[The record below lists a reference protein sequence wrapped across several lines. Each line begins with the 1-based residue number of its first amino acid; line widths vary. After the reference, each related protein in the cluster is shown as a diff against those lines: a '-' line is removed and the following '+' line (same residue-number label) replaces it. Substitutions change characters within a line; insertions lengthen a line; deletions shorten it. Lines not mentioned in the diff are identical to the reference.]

1 MDRDTKSPR
10 RCSCVPDIMTLA
22 FNSTPAWVVVVLC
35 SLMLACAISM
45 SRQPLPEVSSTSRIT
60 VSSGQTLWTI
70 ARTHPVAGLDTAQTV
85 EVIRRLNNL
94 NDSSI
99 APGDVLDVP
108 AHASSGSDF
117 AMR

>member
-1 MDRDTKSPR
+1 MNRNPKGPR
-10 RCSCVPDIMTLA
+10 KCSCAANVMTLA

-35 SLMLACAISM
+35 SLMLACAIGM

-60 VSSGQTLWTI
+60 VSSGQTLWSI
-70 ARTHPVAGLDTAQTV
+70 ARTHPVAGLDTPQTV

-99 APGDVLDVP
+99 APGDVLYVP
-108 AHASSGSDF
+108 AHTPSSSDL